1 VLPRTIR
8 GRVTAV
14 AVVLTAVILV
24 AASVLLVLVLRWQL
38 VDNLDEGLDQRA
50 DTLEGLW
57 QTVPDVPLVGAGED
71 AALYQVVDGEGAV
84 VAGSPTL
91 DAVSPVASL
100 VPGTRT
106 GSLDGLEGTYRVLVR
121 VTPVG
126 DASGRL
132 LVAVEYDDVTDP
144 LGTVITTSAVLVPL
158 VVVVLGVVTWW
169 ITGRVL
175 RPVDDIRTTLDGI
188 QASDLS
194 RRVPEPGTGDDIDR
208 LAGTVN
214 RALDRLEDAVDRQ
227 RRFVADAS
235 HELRSPLTR
244 IRAELE
250 VDLAHPDSADPRD
263 TERRVLAETLAMQQL
278 VDDLLVLARLGAHAS
293 LGPVDVVE
301 LAEIVSTETDR
312 VRDRGRVGVDV
323 TAGASA
329 PVGGD
334 PEALAR
340 AVRNLLDNAERHATT
355 SVSASVEVDPPVVRV
370 IIRDDGP
377 GVAEADRQ
385 RIFDRFTRLDEAR
398 ARDTGGAGLGLA
410 IVRDVVARHGGSVQM
425 GDGPGAAFVIEL
437 PLATDGSGQGKV

>member
-14 AVVLTAVILV
+14 AVVLTAVVLV

-38 VDNLDEGLDQRA
+38 VDNLDEGLDQRV

-57 QTVPDVPLVGAGED
+57 QTAPDVPLVGAGED
-71 AALYQVVDGEGAV
+71 AALYQVVDGTGAV

-91 DAVSPVASL
+91 DAVGPVASL

-106 GSLDGLEGTYRVLVR
+106 GPLDGLDGTYRVLVR
-121 VTPVG
+121 ETPVG
-126 DASGRL
+126 DAAGWL

-169 ITGRVL
+169 LTGRVL

-250 VDLAHPDSADPRD
+250 VDLAHPDSADPRE
-263 TERRVLAETLAMQQL
+263 TERRVLDETLAMQRL
-278 VDDLLVLARLGAHAS
+278 VDDLLVLARLGARAS
-293 LGPVDVVE
+293 PGPVEVVE
-301 LAEIVSTETDR
+301 LAEIVSMETDR
-312 VRDRGRVGVDV
+312 LRARSRVGVDL
-323 TAGASA
+323 TACASA
-329 PVGGD
+329 PVPGD

-340 AVRNLLDNAERHATT
+340 AVRNLLDNAARHATT
-355 SVSASVEVDPPVVRV
+355 SVSASVEVRPPVVRV

-377 GVAEADRQ
+377 GIAEADRQ
-385 RIFDRFTRLDEAR
+385 RIFDRFTRLDDAR

-425 GDGPGAAFVIEL
+425 GDGPGAAFVVEL
-437 PLATDGSGQGKV
+437 PMATDGSAQGKV